1 MADNNRN
8 QGGQFYGDNQDWREN
23 RNQMNRSRGY
33 DRNRENE
40 SSFGNTGYGGDF
52 GSGRNFDQ
60 RNYGS
65 QENRVNYMPD
75 NDDNRYDRPGSGVYG
90 NQHRGYGQGSN
101 MGQPRNQW
109 GNQWG
114 THYGASF
121 GNQNRQSDQGNY
133 GGQSG
138 WRSVNNISGG
148 YDINYN
154 ERNDDWRRGDR
165 RNWQD
170 LRDNQYGGDYSNSR
184 HDVNYGGNAISNWN
198 DEVGNKDDKGWWDR
212 ERRDV
217 SSWMSD
223 DQDVREPRGNRNY
236 PPAMGG
242 MHRGKGPRGYQRSDE
257 RIREDVCDR
266 LADDDMLDASEI
278 EVEVNGSEVILSGTV
293 LSREAKRHAEDL
305 AESISGVRNVEN
317 RIRVGRIED
326 LDGNYTTRQI
336 IRAAGNEE
344 NTDSSDTNTRGRI

>member
-8 QGGQFYGDNQDWREN
+8 QGDQFYGGNQNWQEN
-23 RNQMNRSRGY
+23 RNRMNRN
-33 DRNRENE
+33 RNHEGGQENE
-40 SSFGNTGYGGDF
+40 GSFGNAGYGGDF
-52 GSGRNFDQ
+52 DRSGNFNQMNHGDQ
-60 RNYGS
+60 QR
-65 QENRVNYMPD
+65 RVNYIPD
-75 NDDNRYDRPGSGVYG
+75 NDDNRHDYQSGQGQYANQYRGYG
-90 NQHRGYGQGSN
+90 NQGNN
-101 MGQPRNQW
+101 MGQQRNQW

-138 WRSVNNISGG
+138 WHSVNNISGG
-148 YDINYN
+148 YDINN
-154 ERNDDWRRGDR
+154 NNDDWRRGDR
-165 RNWQD
+165 RNWQG
-170 LRDNQYGGDYSNSR
+170 NQGGQYGDYSDRR
-184 HDVNYGGNAISNWN
+184 HDVNYGGNSASNWN
-198 DEVGNKDDKGWWDR
+198 NEVRNKDDRGWWDK

-217 SSWMSD
+217 SSWMNDRD
-223 DQDVREPRGNRNY
+223 DNREPRGNRNY

-242 MHRGKGPRGYQRSDE
+242 MHKGKGPRGYQRSDE

-278 EVEVNGSEVILSGTV
+278 EVQVNGSEVVLSGTV

-305 AESISGVRNVEN
+305 AESISGVRHVEN

-326 LDGNYTTRQI
+326 LDGTYTTRQI
-336 IRAAGNEE
+336 IRATNGDNNMSSGSNNE
-344 NTDSSDTNTRGRI
+344 TNR

>member
-8 QGGQFYGDNQDWREN
+8 QGGQFYGSNQEWQEN
-23 RNQMNRSRGY
+23 RNQMNRNRDY
-33 DRNRENE
+33 DQNRENE
-40 SSFGNTGYGGDF
+40 GSFGKAGYGGDF
-52 GSGRNFDQ
+52 DRGRNFDQ
-60 RNYGS
+60 MNYGG
-65 QENRVNYMPD
+65 QQNRVNYIPD

-90 NQHRGYGQGSN
+90 NQHRGYAQGGN
-101 MGQPRNQW
+101 MGQQRNQW

-114 THYGASF
+114 THYGASL

-138 WRSVNNISGG
+138 WRSVNDISGG

-154 ERNDDWRRGDR
+154 ERNDNWRRGDR

-170 LRDNQYGGDYSNSR
+170 IRDSQYGDYSSRR
-184 HDVNYGGNAISNWN
+184 HDVNYGGNTVSNWN
-198 DEVGNKDDKGWWDR
+198 DEVGNKDDRGWWDR

-223 DQDVREPRGNRNY
+223 DQDIREPRGNRNY
-236 PPAMGG
+236 PVTTRGE
-242 MHRGKGPRGYQRSDE
+242 HRGKGPRGYQRSDE

-278 EVEVNGSEVILSGTV
+278 EVDVNGSEVILSGTV

-305 AESISGVRNVEN
+305 AESISGVRHVEN
-317 RIRVGRIED
+317 RIRVGRIDD

-336 IRAAGNEE
+336 IRATGNDE
-344 NTDSSDTNTRGRI
+344 NTNATDTGKRGRK

>member
-8 QGGQFYGDNQDWREN
+8 QGDQFHGGNQEWQRNRGRMN
-23 RNQMNRSRGY
+23 RNSDY
-33 DRNRENE
+33 DQYRENE
-40 SSFGNTGYGGDF
+40 GSFGNAGYSGDLDRGSDFDRMSYGG
-52 GSGRNFDQ
+52 Q
-60 RNYGS
+60 
-65 QENRVNYMPD
+65 QNRVNYIPD
-75 NDDNRYDRPGSGVYG
+75 NDDNRQDSQGSGQYG
-90 NQHRGYGQGSN
+90 NQYRGYGNQGNN
-101 MGQPRNQW
+101 MGQQRNQW

-121 GNQNRQSDQGNY
+121 GNQDRQSDQGNY

-148 YDINYN
+148 YDINDNNRN
-154 ERNDDWRRGDR
+154 EDWRRSE
-165 RNWQD
+165 RNWLNNRNNQFRQD
-170 LRDNQYGGDYSNSR
+170 QDNDYSDRR
-184 HDVNYGGNAISNWN
+184 HDVNYGGNTASNWN
-198 DEVGNKDDKGWWDR
+198 NEVRNKDDRGWWDR

-223 DQDVREPRGNRNY
+223 NDKHIEPRGNRNY
-236 PPAMGG
+236 PPMMGG
-242 MHRGKGPRGYQRSDE
+242 AHRGKGPRGYQRSDE

-278 EVEVNGSEVILSGTV
+278 EVQVNGSEVILTGTV

-336 IRAAGNEE
+336 IRASGNDES
-344 NTDSSDTNTRGRI
+344 TDSNERNT